1 MFEREALAYAKELR
15 EWWKKRESDKT
26 AKRPA
31 TPEFIALD
39 LSRENTGS
47 ADSIERMVKCGTLSS
62 IRVVI
67 FHEKHGDRVFLV
79 TQPFDFGNIALQIIS
94 ERNKYGFY
102 MYQREDPIDDP
113 ILPKTSPEQVEG
125 MDDEVKATVR
135 KKWEEYLRA
144 KKTRD
149 YERQM
154 KILINK
160 ALDGDAIAA
169 VDFLRKSKN
178 NEYENF
184 EVITPEI
191 AKRPKN

>member
-1 MFEREALAYAKELR
+1 MNKPHPLFEKEALAYAKELR
-15 EWWKKRESDKT
+15 DWWNRYQSDKT
-26 AKRPA
+26 AKRPD

-39 LSRENTGS
+39 LSQGNTGS
-47 ADSIERMVKCGTLSS
+47 ADSIERMVKDGRLSS

-79 TQPFDFGNIALQIIS
+79 TDPFDFGNIAMQIIS

-102 MYQREDPIDDP
+102 MYQREDPIEDP
-113 ILPKTSPEQVEG
+113 IPPKTSPEQVEG

-135 KKWEEYLRA
+135 KKWDEYLRA

-154 KILINK
+154 KKIGR
-160 ALDGDAIAA
+160 AH
-169 VDFLRKSKN
+169 V
-178 NEYENF
+178 
-184 EVITPEI
+184 
-191 AKRPKN
+191 